1 MDYNSDDYFTY
12 KRNKMRHNPPPKQ
25 GKPISKFNFLFQL
38 FVATF
43 VVIFILIVLF
53 IMKFSTKVDIEYTR
67 GDLADLDSNGNY
79 SNTYYEEDSKR
90 EKIDKRLVLI
100 QQEENAPSEA
110 KIISDNKNNEVIDP
124 QIIEEN
130 NKIDKKHSLEF
141 KKKQEQKQQLQKE
154 KIQTEEK
161 TEQTINEEKTSAP
174 VPKILQKQTLK
185 ETTKEAQ
192 EDLELKPLQSNVTIM
207 SKVLIG
213 RYQTLEEARAM
224 QTTLKGQFAQLSPYV
239 KKVGSIYSV
248 QMGSYQDF
256 SIARKHAQSLQA
268 QGYEVWIYQQ

>member
-79 SNTYYEEDSKR
+79 SNTYSEEDSKR

-130 NKIDKKHSLEF
+130 NKIDKKHSIEF
-141 KKKQEQKQQLQKE
+141 KKKQELKQQK
-154 KIQTEEK
+154 K
-161 TEQTINEEKTSAP
+161 EQTQEPKQPQENETATSAP
-174 VPKILQKQTLK
+174 IPKATEK
-185 ETTKEAQ
+185 EQAKEEAQ
-192 EDLELKPLQSNVTIM
+192 IASPPKTLTSDSNLTIM